1 MIKQSGIPMGKK
13 LIFTFLF
20 ICTSLFAN
28 ESEKFFWDEVKESSD
43 IELLKLYKKKYPNGL
58 FEEIADIKIK
68 RLKKANKPKK
78 NKEGIPLWLKGKNVD
93 YKYFG
98 VGKASEH
105 FKGKEYQENLAKKR
119 AYRDLDSLFEEENL
133 TDDK

>member
-68 RLKKANKPKK
+68 RLKKAK
-78 NKEGIPLWLKGKNVD
+78 
-93 YKYFG
+93 
-98 VGKASEH
+98 
-105 FKGKEYQENLAKKR
+105 
-119 AYRDLDSLFEEENL
+119 
-133 TDDK
+133 